1 MKKYKVYIT
10 EHLTRA
16 IEVEAE
22 SDTQAQAIAEEKYY
36 SEEIVLDYTDL
47 AQVEF
52 DTEEMK

>member
-1 MKKYKVYIT
+1 MKKYTVYIT

-22 SDTQAQAIAEEKYY
+22 STVKAQAIAEEKYY

-47 AQVEF
+47 TKVEF
-52 DTEEMK
+52 NTEEMK